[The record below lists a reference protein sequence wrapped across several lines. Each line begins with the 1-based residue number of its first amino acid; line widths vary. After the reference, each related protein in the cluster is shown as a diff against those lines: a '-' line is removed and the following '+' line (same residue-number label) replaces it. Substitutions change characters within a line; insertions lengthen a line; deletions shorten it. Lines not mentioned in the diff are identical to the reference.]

1 MIILIMEI
9 HMQVL
14 KNKKYRTIILL
25 VCAFVAL
32 TIILSGCDEDHGD
45 DKATSQL
52 PVRIIEGPVRLSYK
66 IRTGPGSW
74 ESTSSPK
81 EVSEILLFENYVIV
95 TNKSGF
101 TQLFPVSDIVSLNW
115 MKD

>member
-1 MIILIMEI
+1 MEI

-52 PVRIIEGPVRLSYK
+52 PVRIIEGPVKVSYK
-66 IRTGPGSW
+66 IRTGTGSW

-95 TNKSGF
+95 TNKSGL
-101 TQLFPVSDIVSLNW
+101 TQLFPVSDIVRLNW
-115 MKD
+115 MKI